1 MNEPGLMRF
10 AVDVAPLGPY
20 ADPRRIVELAVA
32 AEEAGWDGFSTWDVL
47 GIEMGTP
54 AADPFVVLAAVAAAT
69 SRLKLI
75 ASVIVLPRR
84 RPQLVAQAAATLDA
98 LSGGRFV
105 LGVGAGGDPE
115 DFGTFGEAA
124 DAATRV
130 ARLDADAASLD
141 AWLRSDGSPRL
152 GPGPVQVPRLPI
164 WLGGVRPGALR
175 RAARYDGWIGI
186 ATGEDN
192 RTMLLAPDGLAASV
206 ETIDRERAAIG
217 RSEAPFDVA
226 LFASSDP
233 GDAAMVAEF
242 GRAGAT
248 WWLESL
254 TPGRGTHAALLAR
267 IVAGPPR

>member
-1 MNEPGLMRF
+1 MRF

-32 AEEAGWDGFSTWDVL
+32 AEEAGWDGLSTWDVF
-47 GIEMGTP
+47 GIAMGAP
-54 AADPFVVLAAVAAAT
+54 AADPFVALAAVAAAT
-69 SRLKLI
+69 RRLRLI
-75 ASVIVLPRR
+75 ASVVVLPRR
-84 RPQLVAQAAATLDA
+84 RPQLVAQAAATLDT

-105 LGVGAGGDPE
+105 LGVGAGGDPD
-115 DFGTFGEAA
+115 DFTAFGEAQ
-124 DAATRV
+124 DAPTRI
-130 ARLDADAASLD
+130 ARLDADAASID
-141 AWLRSDGSPRL
+141 AWLRADGTPRL
-152 GPGPVQVPRLPI
+152 GPGPVQDPRLPI

-192 RTMLLAPDGLAASV
+192 RTMLLTADALAASV
-206 ETIDRERAAIG
+206 ETIDRERAALG
-217 RSEAPFDVA
+217 RSGAPFDVA

-233 GDAAMVAEF
+233 GDAAMVAGY

-254 TPGRGTHAALLAR
+254 SPARGPHAALLAR